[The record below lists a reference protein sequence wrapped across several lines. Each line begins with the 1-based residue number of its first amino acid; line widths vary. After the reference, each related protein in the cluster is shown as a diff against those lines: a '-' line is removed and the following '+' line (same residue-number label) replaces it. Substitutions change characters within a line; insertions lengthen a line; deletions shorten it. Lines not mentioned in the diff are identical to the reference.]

1 MNGAIPFS
9 STKNKTMDQEN
20 NGLGDI
26 VEKIIKTTLPH
37 TAEKLKECTGCM
49 KRKKWLNNVGAIFSN
64 NKHET
69 I

>member
-1 MNGAIPFS
+1 
-9 STKNKTMDQEN
+9 MDQEN